1 MLLKNS
7 RYQPPRPFEPD
18 AERPTFDGIRPRRI
32 EAAAGVIEHTIE
44 VGQRL
49 DWLAWHYYNDSRLW
63 WRILDA
69 NRDLLFGGEVLLDHM
84 AGEVLLIPQAQ
95 G

>member
-7 RYQPPRPFEPD
+7 RYANARE
-18 AERPTFDGIRPRRI
+18 FDSESSDFLGIRPRHI
-32 EAAAGVIEHTIE
+32 ETAAGVIEHRVE

-49 DWLAWHYYNDSRLW
+49 DLLARHYYNDSRLW

-69 NRDLLFGGEVLLDHM
+69 NPDLLCGASMLLDEM
-84 AGEVLLIPQAQ
+84 AGEVILIPRVR